1 VCGIAGLFIGCPA
14 LAACPKKALAALA
27 DTAAQETTASEDTT
41 ALEYRSPFAAWFERS
56 SVRQAPRRVLDE
68 SEDRYSFSP
77 DLVPLAGHE
86 LVRSLPDEVFEQVL
100 TQHLYRYLD
109 FTTKLEHLVVN
120 RTVLGIAHRTV
131 GVELP
136 DEMVFDAYKIYCDEA
151 YHAVFSADLL
161 RQVRA
166 RTGIVPKLTAEP
178 YFTTRLRQLQDRL
191 APELRPLA
199 ELLFVVC
206 SETLISATLAEVPND
221 PRVHAAV
228 RETIRDH
235 AQDEGRHHAY
245 FASFLKYLWSQLDHA
260 VRRELGPLLP
270 DLVLAFLH
278 PDRPAIREELL
289 GYGLSRDDA
298 EQVIAEVY
306 DERTVRE
313 YARDTSRLTVRHFAS
328 VGVLED
334 PATRDRFEELG
345 LLEGAL
351 QR

>member
-1 VCGIAGLFIGCPA
+1 MCGIAGLFIGCPA

-27 DTAAQETTASEDTT
+27 AATTAPDDGTVPEDVP
-41 ALEYRSPFAAWFERS
+41 EYRSPFATWFERS
-56 SVRQAPRRVLDE
+56 SVRQAPRRVL
-68 SEDRYSFSP
+68 EDGEDKHAFSP
-77 DLVPLAGHE
+77 DLVPLARHA
-86 LVRSLPDEVFEQVL
+86 LVRALPGDVFGEVL

-136 DEMVFDAYKIYCDEA
+136 EEMVFDAYKIYCDEA

-166 RTGIVPKLTAEP
+166 RTGIAPKLVAEP
-178 YFTTRLRQLQDRL
+178 YFTTRLRQIQDSL

-206 SETLISATLAEVPND
+206 SETLISATLAEVPED

-228 RETIRDH
+228 RDTIRDH

-245 FASFLKYLWSQLDHA
+245 FASFLKYLWAQLDPA

-278 PDRPAIREELL
+278 PDLPAVREELL

-298 EQVIAEVY
+298 EQVLAEVY
-306 DERTVRE
+306 DEHTVRE
-313 YARDTSRLTVRHFAS
+313 YARDTARLTLRHFAS
-328 VGVLED
+328 VGVLDD
-334 PATRDRFEELG
+334 PAARDRFEELG

-351 QR
+351 LR

>member
-14 LAACPKKALAALA
+14 LAACPKKALAALGSTVA
-27 DTAAQETTASEDTT
+27 EETAEAEAGAPQ
-41 ALEYRSPFAAWFERS
+41 YRTPFASWFERS
-56 SVRQAPRRVLDE
+56 SVRQAPRRLLTE
-68 SEDRYSFSP
+68 GEDKHAFSP
-77 DLVPLAGHE
+77 DLVPLARHE
-86 LVRSLPDEVFEQVL
+86 LVRALPGDVFEQVL

-120 RTVLGIAHRTV
+120 RTVLGIAHQTV

-136 DEMVFDAYKIYCDEA
+136 EEMVFDAYKIYCDEA

-166 RTGIVPKLTAEP
+166 RTGIEPRLAAEP
-178 YFTTRLRQLQDRL
+178 YFTTRLRQLQDTL
-191 APELRPLA
+191 APELKPLA

-206 SETLISATLAEVPND
+206 SETLISATLAEVPDD

-228 RETIRDH
+228 RDTIRDH

-245 FASFLKYLWSQLDHA
+245 FATFLKYLWRQLDPA

-278 PDRPAIREELL
+278 PDLPAVRQELL
-289 GYGLSRDDA
+289 GYGLSRDDT

-313 YARDTSRLTVRHFAS
+313 FARDTARLTLRHFAS
-328 VGVLED
+328 VGVFDD
-334 PATRDRFEELG
+334 PAARDRFEELG
-345 LLEGAL
+345 LAEGASL
-351 QR
+351 

>member
-1 VCGIAGLFIGCPA
+1 MCGIAGLFIGCPA

-27 DTAAQETTASEDTT
+27 GTAGPEEAGPGDVAP
-41 ALEYRSPFAAWFERS
+41 EYRTPFATWFERS
-56 SVRQAPRRVLDE
+56 SVRQAPRRVLEEDE
-68 SEDRYSFSP
+68 DKHAFSP

-86 LVRSLPDEVFEQVL
+86 LVRALPDEVFEQVL

-151 YHAVFSADLL
+151 YHAVFSVDLL

-166 RTGIVPKLTAEP
+166 RTGIAPRLAAEP
-178 YFTTRLRQLQDRL
+178 YFTTRLRQLQESL

-206 SETLISATLAEVPND
+206 SETLISATLAEVPDD

-228 RETIRDH
+228 RDTIRDH

-245 FASFLKYLWSQLDHA
+245 FASFLKHLWNQLDA
-260 VRRELGPLLP
+260 PVRRELGPLLP

-278 PDRPAIREELL
+278 PDLPAVRGELL

-298 EQVIAEVY
+298 EHVIAEVY
-306 DERTVRE
+306 EERKVRE
-313 YARDTSRLTVRHFAS
+313 YARDTARLTLRHFAS
-328 VGVLED
+328 VGVFDD
-334 PATRDRFEELG
+334 PAARDRFEELG
-345 LLEGAL
+345 LVEGAL
-351 QR
+351 LR